1 MMNDE
6 RDTAPDR
13 RPPAAAKKAGSGKED
28 WIGAHLRRVYA
39 EARNEPVPARFLSI
53 LKKNHQQA
61 RPSLPSR
68 PAPTTSHAESSKWST
83 NFTPSPPPWVGN
95 TPQTPN

>member
-28 WIGAHLRRVYA
+28 WIGAHLRRVYD
-39 EARNEPVPARFLSI
+39 EALSEPVPDRFLSI
-53 LKKNHQQA
+53 LKKIDQKE
-61 RPSLPSR
+61 RRS
-68 PAPTTSHAESSKWST
+68 
-83 NFTPSPPPWVGN
+83 
-95 TPQTPN
+95 